1 MLGLSQDTVGLFLE
15 EAIALGYCERDMYD
29 KQCYYSISEPNTLL
43 KEALRKNP
51 SLGTLEEKTIDEE
64 VKEKQQQKQE
74 KSVTLTKP
82 IHGLPPSPKVKTKML
97 DTLLGYIEECQPKT
111 FTPSD
116 VLNYVYSDEQQ
127 NQWTETQAT
136 KIFKA
141 IAKALHYYWKQK
153 KWQRVRVGVYRT

>member
-1 MLGLSQDTVGLFLE
+1 
-15 EAIALGYCERDMYD
+15 
-29 KQCYYSISEPNTLL
+29 
-43 KEALRKNP
+43 
-51 SLGTLEEKTIDEE
+51 
-64 VKEKQQQKQE
+64 
-74 KSVTLTKP
+74 
-82 IHGLPPSPKVKTKML
+82 
-97 DTLLGYIEECQPKT
+97 GYIEECQPKT